1 LLLRAPLSFHARLSV
16 HNIGVA
22 VIISYGLMVGS
33 TKARLAA
40 AEAAVLAAFK
50 AQKASAEATAKIRAL
65 IATPKA
71 HGLGGHHLG

>member
-1 LLLRAPLSFHARLSV
+1 
-16 HNIGVA
+16 
-22 VIISYGLMVGS
+22 MVGS

-50 AQKASAEATAKIRAL
+50 AQKASAEATAKFRAL